1 MRGGG
6 SSGRGRAWRCRG
18 AQLAALAL
26 ILLALQ
32 AWLQRGLVS
41 GMAPALYGQDPQGVP
56 LALSD
61 YRGRTVLVHFWATWC
76 PVCRLEQGAIEAV
89 ARDWP
94 VLTVAMQ
101 SGDARAV
108 GAYLRARG
116 LHQPVLVDETGAL
129 AARFGVGAVP
139 ASFIVD
145 PAGRI
150 RFRHRGYT
158 TPWGL
163 RARLWAARLLH
174 GGAALAGG

>member
-1 MRGGG
+1 MRAGG
-6 SSGRGRAWRCRG
+6 SPGSGRVRRHRG
-18 AQLAALAL
+18 VQLAALVL

-32 AWLQRGLVS
+32 AWLQRGLIS
-41 GMAPALYGQDPQGVP
+41 GRAPALYGQDPEGVP

-61 YRGRTVLVHFWATWC
+61 DRGRTVLVHFWATRC
-76 PVCRLEQGAIEAV
+76 AVCRLQQGAIEAIG
-89 ARDWP
+89 RDWP
-94 VLTVAMQ
+94 VLTVVMQ

-116 LHQPVLVDETGAL
+116 LRQPVLVDETGAL

-139 ASFIVD
+139 ASFVVD

-150 RFRHRGYT
+150 RFRQRGYT

-174 GGAALAGG
+174 EEGG